1 MDHVIVT
8 MPTELLDSKAQHL
21 AAAIVVTCLARL
33 RIGRVPL
40 QRPLMKVGGAFGD
53 CTIAFG
59 FFVDLFQFSGHFGGF
74 WSLDGH
80 GLLAAEF
87 GLDVAF
93 LEFEGVSSLVVTEA
107 SELDQSEFQVLFA
120 QEHLP
125 TDCDEKA
132 ELLLLEFLDVDS
144 SNGCII

>member
-1 MDHVIVT
+1 

-59 FFVDLFQFSGHFGGF
+59 FFVDLFQFSGYFGGF
-74 WSLDGH
+74 WSLDSH

-93 LEFEGVSSLVVTEA
+93 LECKGPCGCIVTEA
-107 SELDQSEFQVLFA
+107 LELAEGEFEVVLA
-120 QEHLP
+120 QEHPPL
-125 TDCDEKA
+125 DRHQKA
-132 ELLLLEFLDVDS
+132 ELLLL
-144 SNGCII
+144 